1 MYGRVLV
8 PLDGSELAECALPEV
23 ERLAKGGLVGEVL
36 LLSVIE
42 THSVAFAEG
51 IDLSALKASHYE
63 SAQVYLDRVRNQLF
77 SKGIRTTMKLME
89 GNAASVI
96 VSYAKEKNV
105 GLIIIATHGYSGMK
119 QLMFG
124 SVSLRVL
131 HDSHIPVLLI
141 RPESCRL

>member
-131 HDSHIPVLLI
+131 HDSYIPVLLI